1 MMEKVPRL
9 LMNAVLVLCC
19 FLPSLGHAEGR
30 VYSLKDYKDG
40 AAFLESIPLPGGR
53 DSRAR
58 RDLTALFSAY
68 PDHCAGIELS
78 EENRLYVVMN
88 KGRRLV
94 YEDGKGKSF
103 REKLE
108 DPDLQDMLE
117 QEYRPGPV
125 EEDPPED
132 FDPGRIR
139 VTAFFQAVYG
149 ETRDEVVGNCLETP
163 FLGERVP
170 FNVRGGARDALR
182 KVDEELSALLRA
194 NPPLAKHVRPLGGSF
209 SWRWI
214 DGTRRLSPHAFAA
227 ALDLNPARGAYW
239 RWGTGTDPGEARRRY
254 PREIVRAFE
263 KHGFIWGG
271 KWYHYD
277 LMHFE
282 FRPELLFSHR
292 ISAEAPKPAP
302 WAPRRQSRASNEQS
316 RPGKE
321 TPGSWKIED

>member
-1 MMEKVPRL
+1 MEKVPRL

-19 FLPSLGHAEGR
+19 FLQGLGHAEGR
-30 VYSLKDYKDG
+30 VYYVKDYKDG
-40 AAFLESIPLPGGR
+40 AAFLESVPLPGGW
-53 DSRAR
+53 DSKAR
-58 RDLTALFSAY
+58 RDLAALLSAY
-68 PDHCAGIELS
+68 PDHCAGIEFS
-78 EENRLYVVMN
+78 PDGRLYVLMSN
-88 KGRRLV
+88 GQRLV
-94 YEDGKGKSF
+94 YEDGKIKSF
-103 REKLE
+103 EEKLQ

-125 EEDPPED
+125 KDDPTED

-194 NPPLAKHVRPLGGSF
+194 KPRLAKHVRPLGGSF
-209 SWRWI
+209 NWRWI
-214 DGTRRLSPHAFAA
+214 DGTQRLSPHAFGA

-239 RWGTGTDPGEARRRY
+239 RWGTRADPGEARRRY
-254 PREIVRAFE
+254 PREIVRVFE

-282 FRPELLFSHR
+282 FRPELLFFHR
-292 ISAEAPKPAP
+292 VSAEASEPAP

-316 RPGKE
+316 RPGNG
-321 TPGSWKIED
+321 TPGTGKIED